1 MLVLLGFQRR
11 RGRETRWCAR
21 FKRYQ
26 KTSLLEKTPPG
37 AHINKT
43 YAAARGAPSAPG
55 RGCCIFCK
63 SFLCVLCIFSGEAAT
78 LKNQRFSTGST
89 HRKRSGGR
97 LAAFWGRAWCALG
110 ALWRRSGGVLGRA
123 RPCQPPEL
131 AFRPGP
137 LALRLPRSLPP
148 GCRCGDLAPRRPAG
162 PASSQAARRQSL
174 LGKTKSYTS

>member
-55 RGCCIFCK
+55 RGCCIFCM
-63 SFLCVLCIFSGEAAT
+63 SFVCFLCIFSGEAAT

-110 ALWRRSGGVLGRA
+110 ALWRRSGARSPLPTARA
-123 RPCQPPEL
+123 
-131 AFRPGP
+131 
-137 LALRLPRSLPP
+137 SL
-148 GCRCGDLAPRRPAG
+148 PAG
-162 PASSQAARRQSL
+162 PARITIASLPAARLPLRRSRSQAPSRPGQQPGRPQAEPLR
-174 LGKTKSYTS
+174 